1 MEMLKEAKIPL
12 KLNYSLTP
20 MNKCDFDKICDFAEK
35 NQLPLQPATYMF
47 PPVRAC
53 ELCQYNAVRVPAD
66 EAAEYAFRYD
76 VRRFG
81 ENMAERCK
89 SMLAGNVIDN
99 DKECMELPTDA
110 PSSEKIRCRA
120 GLTAFWL
127 TYSGEMRPCGMMQV
141 PTVPMR
147 ELDFTE
153 AWQKIRAEREKI
165 FIPKACTECSMR
177 SACESCP
184 ASCYAE
190 NGSFNT
196 VPKYSCDKTAA
207 YLRLAQNYIQKN
219 ESEK

>member
-1 MEMLKEAKIPL
+1 
-12 KLNYSLTP
+12 
-20 MNKCDFDKICDFAEK
+20 
-35 NQLPLQPATYMF
+35 
-47 PPVRAC
+47 
-53 ELCQYNAVRVPAD
+53 
-66 EAAEYAFRYD
+66 
-76 VRRFG
+76 
-81 ENMAERCK
+81 
-89 SMLAGNVIDN
+89 MLAGNVIDD